1 MSTRL
6 IPYATLEA
14 APWKNGGG
22 STTEIAVAPHGAGFD
37 TFDWRLSLAR
47 IVQDGPFSA
56 FPGIE
61 RTLALVE
68 GDGVLLDF
76 DGERQVSLT
85 AEEPEISFDGG
96 HSVDASLIGGPTI
109 DFNVM
114 TRRGLC
120 SHQFGR
126 RRLDGVSEFAP
137 RGDVTLLFMAEGDFL
152 DLANGEERIGMVR
165 FDTVA
170 FEAGTTWTLDAGD
183 ASVFVVDIYYDK

>member
-1 MSTRL
+1 MTTRL
-6 IPYATLEA
+6 IPYANLEA

-22 STTEIAVAPHGAGFD
+22 STTEIAVAPHAASFD
-37 TFDWRLSLAR
+37 DFDWRISLAR

-56 FPGIE
+56 FPGID

-76 DGERQVSLT
+76 DGERRVLLS
-85 AEEPEISFDGG
+85 ADDPVISFDGG
-96 HSVDASLIGGPTI
+96 HAIHASLSGTATL

-114 TRRGLC
+114 TRQGAC

-126 RRLDGVSEFAP
+126 RMLDGASEFAP
-137 RGDVTLLFMAEGDFL
+137 RGDVTLLFLAGGDFL
-152 DLANGEERIGMVR
+152 DVASGDERIGMVR

-170 FEAGTTWTLDAGD
+170 FEAGSTWTLEAG
-183 ASVFVVDIYYDK
+183 AATVFVVDIYYDK